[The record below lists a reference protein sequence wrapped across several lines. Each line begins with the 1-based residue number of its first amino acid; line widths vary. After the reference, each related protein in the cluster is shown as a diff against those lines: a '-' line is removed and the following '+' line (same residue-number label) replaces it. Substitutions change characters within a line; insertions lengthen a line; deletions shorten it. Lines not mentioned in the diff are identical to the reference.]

1 MRSPTGKTETVKT
14 LTQGIEVLEAGERLR
29 FDAFPEQVAHF
40 LFHYGKGLSL
50 LSELS
55 SRLQLEL
62 STERTLTGRQE
73 LPITVR
79 LLNAGDE
86 SPEVQAYFGGGKTYS
101 MVVYF
106 GTSPELE
113 SAVVLPLW
121 VSGSQPARKVYKLI
135 YEVLRKDRNAILSF
149 EGKYR
154 WRPPHTVHPFWANR
168 IDVSRATDLYD
179 WPWLPFLKCVGECVR
194 PHVFPLAFHRVLF
207 SDGVRRRETQFV
219 HFRCLAL
226 QLLERRQEE
235 ILAFLLP
242 FSTSKSSPLVL
253 GLSRYMEAEDKAAL
267 SALPRKGLALALV
280 YRVPDD
286 VRWHV
291 WRITPVSPQ
300 DLLSH
305 LLSWALYNSYVYQP
319 GLKAAAA
326 EQMETLFSHCRRVV
340 EGFCRR
346 SLVLGSHFGDASSF
360 ITLNLGTFFRV
371 FSSGVYYV
379 PATLPKKDE
388 VFIREMDLQLQ
399 TGDSKDPIV
408 KRVLFI
414 KELRQM
420 VDRRLKIPDLLRISP
435 RHADRELAS
444 TGT

>member
-14 LTQGIEVLEAGERLR
+14 LTQGIEILEAGEHLR
-29 FDAFPEQVAHF
+29 FDTFPEPVAHF

-55 SRLQLEL
+55 SRLQLGL
-62 STERTLTGRQE
+62 SAERTITGRQE

-113 SAVVLPLW
+113 STVVLPLW

-135 YEVLRKDRNAILSF
+135 YEVLRKDRNAILNF

-168 IDVSRATDLYD
+168 IEVSKATDLYD
-179 WPWLPFLKCVGECVR
+179 WPWLPFLKCVEECVR

-235 ILAFLLP
+235 ILALLLP
-242 FSTSKSSPLVL
+242 FSTPKSSPLVL
-253 GLSRYMEAEDKAAL
+253 GLSGYIETEDKAVL
-267 SALPRKGLALALV
+267 SALPRRGLALALV

-291 WRITPVSPQ
+291 WKITPVSPQ
-300 DLLSH
+300 DLLGH
-305 LLSWALYNSYVYQP
+305 LLSWALYNSYIHQA
-319 GLKAAAA
+319 GLRAVTS
-326 EQMETLFSHCRRVV
+326 EQMGTLFSHCRKTV

-346 SLVLGSHFGDASSF
+346 SLALGSHFGDASSF

-388 VFIREMDLQLQ
+388 ASVREADSRLQ
-399 TGDSKDPIV
+399 TGDLKDAVI
-408 KRVLFI
+408 KRLLFI
-414 KELRQM
+414 KELRRM
-420 VDRRLKIPDLLRISP
+420 VDRRLKLSELLKIGP
-435 RHADRELAS
+435 THADRELAS
-444 TGT
+444 TST